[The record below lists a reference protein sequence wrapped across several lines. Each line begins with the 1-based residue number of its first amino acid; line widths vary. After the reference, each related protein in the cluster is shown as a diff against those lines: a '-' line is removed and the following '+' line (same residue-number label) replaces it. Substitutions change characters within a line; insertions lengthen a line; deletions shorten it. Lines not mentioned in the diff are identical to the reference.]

1 MAIVS
6 MVKTMWLTTLGIL
19 LRLKLNIMHL
29 NQTFSGKHS
38 LQNMVD
44 QGLCNPCAGALSST

>member
-1 MAIVS
+1 

-29 NQTFSGKHS
+29 NQTFSGKHL

-44 QGLCNPCAGALSST
+44 QGLWNPCAGALNST

>member
-6 MVKTMWLTTLGIL
+6 TVKTMWLTTLGIL
-19 LRLKLNIMHL
+19 LRLKFNIMHL
-29 NQTFSGKHS
+29 NQTFPGKHS

-44 QGLCNPCAGALSST
+44 HKSM